1 MSESPT
7 TNQTGKLDAIF
18 IINIVSLMLTF
29 ISTVILGLK
38 LRMKCCCGEI
48 SMKGKDNT
56 SKDSPSPPTT
66 TATTTEP
73 PAEVEMP
80 ATESHMR
87 GRSRTTKR
95 RSLERRSNSLEK
107 EKTQEDDEQEEAE
120 EAVAEAPVE
129 SPAATKMPL
138 TPETGSTA
146 SKKKRPSSVIIKQ
159 GGAEVIV
166 EIVQPSPPATA
177 SGLQQT
183 EKC

>member
-7 TNQTGKLDAIF
+7 PNQTGKLDAIF

-66 TATTTEP
+66 TGP

-95 RSLERRSNSLEK
+95 RSLERRSNSPEK

-120 EAVAEAPVE
+120 AAVEAPVE

-166 EIVQPSPPATA
+166 EIVQPSPPAGT
-177 SGLQQT
+177 SGLQQA